1 MTKPAKIKILLIDD
15 KEVFRE
21 GLARILD
28 EQSDIE
34 IVHQS
39 SGIGSLEQIKTIRP
53 QMVLL
58 SNTLSQP
65 DCNELAQQIT
75 ELTPQIKVAIISSS
89 RSEDGLYDAMD
100 AGATGYLLKDMKLD
114 DLLKSISLLAKGE
127 VVVSAALAKKLI
139 DKFGDLRSGE
149 STYEKDL
156 SEREIDILKLL
167 GMGATNKQIAE
178 VLFITE
184 NTAKVHVKKILEKLQ
199 LRNRQQAAAYAVQQ
213 GLVSDIRELDEIE

>member
-1 MTKPAKIKILLIDD
+1 MTEPKKSKILIIDD

-34 IVHQS
+34 IVYQS
-39 SGIGSLEQIKTIRP
+39 SGVGCLEQIKAIRP

-58 SNTLSQP
+58 SDTLSRP

-75 ELTPQIKVAIISSS
+75 ELAPQTKVAVLCTN
-89 RSEDGLYDAMD
+89 RSEEGLYDAME

-114 DLLKSISLLAKGE
+114 DLLKSISLLARGE
-127 VVVSAALAKKLI
+127 VVVSAPLARKLI

-149 STYEKDL
+149 STYEEDL
-156 SEREIDILKLL
+156 SEREIEILKLL
-167 GMGATNKQIAE
+167 GSGATNKEIAE
-178 VLFITE
+178 SLFITE
-184 NTAKVHVKKILEKLQ
+184 NTAKVHVKNILEKLQ
-199 LRNRQQAAAYAVQQ
+199 LRNRQQAAAYAVKQ
-213 GLVSDIRELDEIE
+213 GLVSDIRELDKTE